1 MKEVGYRTR
10 NLNFKLKPFLL
21 KRPLRSPPKY
31 FCLYIIGQH
40 FGICNKN
47 YNISSGHT
55 DVLNNIAVL
64 LLKNKGRMDI
74 GWQPEI
80 SSIIIVMVS
89 YVQLFCNPWTVAQPG
104 SSVHGIFQAR
114 ILEWVAISYS
124 RGSSWP
130 RDWTRVSNIAG
141 GFFTTEP
148 LGKP

>member
-40 FGICNKN
+40 FGTCNKN

-55 DVLNNIAVL
+55 NVLNNIAVL

-80 SSIIIVMVS
+80 SSIIVFMVS
-89 YVQLFCNPWTVAQPG
+89 RVQLFCNPWTVAHWAPLSMG
-104 SSVHGIFQAR
+104 FFQAR
-114 ILEWVAISYS
+114 KQEWVAIPFS
-124 RGSSWP
+124 RGSFPP
-130 RDWTRVSNIAG
+130 RD
-141 GFFTTEP
+141 
-148 LGKP
+148 